1 MKKFSNMSGQKVNE
15 EPQVKISKEETE
27 ILELKTHIKFLLDN
41 LLSIRSNG
49 SARQELLN
57 NSITISGKDL
67 FIEALVDLLGKK
79 SINESLKTLESLKKD
94 SNDWLTIDNK
104 MNELN
109 NLISDKDTL
118 IQNQKQVKKI
128 TTFLEA
134 YSDDERFESIL
145 ENYTNRIKNSREAYL
160 RSLVAKKMSM
170 DSNYSNYSKKQLQSI
185 SEKFLIRSR
194 SLS

>member
-67 FIEALVDLLGKK
+67 FIEALVDLLDKK
-79 SINESLKTLESLKKD
+79 SINESLKTLESLKKN

-104 MNELN
+104 MNDLN

-160 RSLVAKKMSM
+160 RSLVAKKMIM

-185 SEKFLIRSR
+185 SEKFLIRSK

>member
-15 EPQVKISKEETE
+15 EPQVKMSKEETE
-27 ILELKTHIKFLLDN
+27 ILELKSHIKFLLDN

-109 NLISDKDTL
+109 TLINDKETL

>member
-67 FIEALVDLLGKK
+67 FIEALVDLLDKK

-160 RSLVAKKMSM
+160 RSLVAKKMIM

-185 SEKFLIRSR
+185 SEKFLIRSK

>member
-1 MKKFSNMSGQKVNE
+1 MSGQKVNE

-160 RSLVAKKMSM
+160 RSLVAKKMIM

-185 SEKFLIRSR
+185 SEKFLIRSK